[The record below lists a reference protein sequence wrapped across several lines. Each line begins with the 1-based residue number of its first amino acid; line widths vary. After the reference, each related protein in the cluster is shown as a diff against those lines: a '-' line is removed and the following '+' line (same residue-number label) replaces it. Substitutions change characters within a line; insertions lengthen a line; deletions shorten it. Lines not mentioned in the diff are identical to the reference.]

1 MTTAVVRCG
10 ECGAELDE
18 KTDIPVE
25 DRRPCPKCGSL
36 ARRFELSL
44 SGVVKV
50 TGSLALEI
58 SREFLERHPLWVA
71 MYIVLTVAAALVGGL
86 LLSGWASVLA
96 SLLLAVPL
104 FVVGLRAVTK
114 VREREKRGS

>member
-10 ECGAELDE
+10 ECGVGLDE
-18 KTDIPVE
+18 RTDLPFE
-25 DRRPCPKCGSL
+25 DRVPCSECGSV

-58 SREFLERHPLWVA
+58 SREFLERHPFWVGT
-71 MYIVLTVAAALVGGL
+71 YIVLIVAAALVGGL
-86 LLSGWASVLA
+86 LVSGWASVLA
-96 SLLLAVPL
+96 SLLFAAPL